1 MPRNGSGTY
10 TRPQSDYVPGTTI
23 LATSVNSDL
32 NDMAQAL
39 TASIARDGQT
49 TPTGNLPM
57 GNFRHTGVADGTART
72 DYAALGQTQNGAF
85 LWGNTAGGTANAA
98 TISLNPPLAA
108 YAAGQAFRFQT
119 GAADNTSAVTL
130 NVNSLGAVAVNKG
143 DGTAALAAGDLP
155 ASAMVTVVH
164 DGTRFR
170 LIDPATNDA
179 LVQAWVDLASATTT
193 DLGTV
198 GANVRIT
205 GTTTITGFGT
215 AASGTTR
222 KLRFAAALTLTHNA
236 TSLILPGAAD
246 ITTAAGDTAEVISL
260 SAGNWVLVDFTRAAA
275 GYAGNILLANPVAA
289 ANIGIN
295 RGTEQ
300 ATSAGTQVQYDFGS
314 IPAGVRRVKLLL
326 KQVSTNGTSHLAVRL
341 GTSGGIVS
349 SGYDCMF
356 SYDAPGVGGVTSV
369 GTGAFGISNG
379 SIVDT
384 HTGIMTFENQSG
396 NLWLCSYIGMLAV
409 NADRYRTHCAGFV
422 DLGAVLTQLRLTT
435 NSGTPVFDAG
445 FIQLKWEF

>member
-32 NDMAQAL
+32 NDIAQAL

-49 TPTGNLPM
+49 IPTANMPM

-85 LWGNTAGGTANAA
+85 LWGGTAGGTANAA

-119 GAADNTSAVTL
+119 GAAANTSAVTL

-170 LIDPATNDA
+170 LIDPAISPTLDG
-179 LVQAWVDLASATTT
+179 LTPAWVDLASATTT

-198 GANVRIT
+198 TANVRIT
-205 GTTTITGFGT
+205 GTTTITAFGT
-215 AASGTTR
+215 AASGITR
-222 KLRFAAALTLTHNA
+222 KLRFAGALTLTHNA
-236 TSLILPGAAD
+236 TSLILPGAAN
-246 ITTAAGDTAEVISL
+246 ITTAAGDTAEAISL
-260 SAGNWVLVDFTRAAA
+260 GSGNWVVVQYTPAAFWSWQLLEAPRVLSSVTQADFLLPTAYRRYRLTVQDIVPSNSVVLQARFSSDGGSTFLSTNSYINTGNETTAGPANNPFQLVSETSSRLSSQLQAASNPWDGTFEIA
-275 GYAGNILLANPVAA
+275 PGSGTLAAR
-289 ANIGIN
+289 I
-295 RGTEQ
+295 RGT
-300 ATSAGTQVQYDFGS
+300 AIGVNLVPAWVLGSFSSAWGGT
-314 IPAGVRRVKLLL
+314 AARMNALRV
-326 KQVSTNGTSHLAVRL
+326 
-341 GTSGGIVS
+341 
-349 SGYDCMF
+349 
-356 SYDAPGVGGVTSV
+356 
-369 GTGAFGISNG
+369 
-379 SIVDT
+379 
-384 HTGIMTFENQSG
+384 
-396 NLWLCSYIGMLAV
+396 
-409 NADRYRTHCAGFV
+409 FV
-422 DLGAVLTQLRLTT
+422 P
-435 NSGTPVFDAG
+435 SGTFSGAIILEG
-445 FIQLKWEF
+445 LR

>member
-10 TRPQSDYVPGTTI
+10 TRPQSDYVAGTTI

-49 TPTGNLPM
+49 TPTGNMPM

-85 LWGNTAGGTANAA
+85 LWGGTAGGTANAA

-119 GAADNTSAVTL
+119 GAAANTSAVTL
-130 NVNSLGAVAVNKG
+130 NVNSLGATAVNKG
-143 DGTAALAAGDLP
+143 DGTMALGAGDLP

-170 LIDPATNDA
+170 LVDVASDA
-179 LVQAWVDLASATTT
+179 PWVDLASATTT
-193 DLGTV
+193 DLSTV

-215 AASGTTR
+215 APSGTTR

-246 ITTAAGDTAEVISL
+246 ITTAAGDTAEAISL
-260 SAGNWVLVDFTRAAA
+260 GAGNWVLVDFTRAAGLPISA
-275 GYAGNILLANPVAA
+275 TATGAALVAA
-289 ANIGIN
+289 ADAAAARTVISVAALPTNAAGA
-295 RGTEQ
+295 GQ
-300 ATSAGTQVQYDFGS
+300 VVGFATANATAYTLPSGGS
-314 IPAGVRRVKLLL
+314 WLYFALNFNTTSGSQNPGSVTAGVAAGG
-326 KQVSTNGTSHLAVRL
+326 STVGSAAAN
-341 GTSGGIVS
+341 
-349 SGYDCMF
+349 
-356 SYDAPGVGGVTSV
+356 SYW
-369 GTGAFGISNG
+369 TGFAWRIS
-379 SIVDT
+379 
-384 HTGIMTFENQSG
+384 
-396 NLWLCSYIGMLAV
+396 
-409 NADRYRTHCAGFV
+409 
-422 DLGAVLTQLRLTT
+422 
-435 NSGTPVFDAG
+435 
-445 FIQLKWEF
+445 

>member
-1 MPRNGSGTY
+1 MSRNGSGTY

-57 GNFRHTGVADGTART
+57 GNFRHTGVADGSART

-85 LWGNTAGGTANAA
+85 LWGGTAGGTANAA

-119 GAADNTSAVTL
+119 GAAANTSAVTL
-130 NVNSLGAVAVNKG
+130 NVNSLGATAVNKG
-143 DGTAALAAGDLP
+143 DGTTALAAGDLP
-155 ASAMVTVVH
+155 ANAVITVVH

-170 LIDPATNDA
+170 LIDPAISPTLDA
-179 LVQAWVDLASATTT
+179 ITPAWVDLASATTP

-198 GANVRIT
+198 TANVRIT

-215 AASGTTR
+215 AASGITR
-222 KLRFAAALTLTHNA
+222 KLRFAAALTLTYNA
-236 TSLILPGAAD
+236 TSLIFPGAAD
-246 ITTAAGDTAEVISL
+246 ITTAAGDTAEAISL
-260 SAGNWVLVDFTRAAA
+260 GSGNWVLVNFTRAAA

-300 ATSAGTQVQYDFGS
+300 ATTSGTEKDFT
-314 IPAGVRRVKLLL
+314 IPAGVRRITIAFNG
-326 KQVSTNGTSHLAVRL
+326 VSSNGTSGRVVQIGAGSFV
-341 GTSGGIVS
+341 TSGYVS
-349 SGYDCMF
+349 SGGSIAAGSAGGASITSAFLAGYTTLAAD
-356 SYDAPGVGGVTSV
+356 GVNGVMTLLNISGNNWVASFAGGSSGGNFGMVSGGSLSLGGVLDRVRITNGN
-369 GTGAFGISNG
+369 GT
-379 SIVDT
+379 DT
-384 HTGIMTFENQSG
+384 FDGG
-396 NLWLCSYIGMLAV
+396 AV
-409 NADRYRTHCAGFV
+409 N
-422 DLGAVLTQLRLTT
+422 VL
-435 NSGTPVFDAG
+435 
-445 FIQLKWEF
+445 WEF

>member
-10 TRPQSDYVPGTTI
+10 TRPQSDYTPGTTI

-49 TPTGNLPM
+49 IPTANMPM
-57 GNFRHTGVADGTART
+57 GNFRHTGVSDGSART
-72 DYAALGQTQNGAF
+72 DYAALGQTQNSAF

-119 GAADNTSAVTL
+119 GAAANTSAVTL

-193 DLGTV
+193 DLSTV

-215 AASGTTR
+215 AASGITR

-236 TSLILPGAAD
+236 TSLILPGAAN
-246 ITTAAGDTAEVISL
+246 ITTAAGDTAEAISL
-260 SAGNWVLVDFTRAAA
+260 GSGNWVLVDFTRAAA

-295 RGTEQ
+295 RSTEQ
-300 ATSAGTQVQYDFGS
+300 ATTSGTAIDFTS
-314 IPAGVRRVKLLL
+314 IPAGVRRLTLLL
-326 KQVSTNGTSHLAVRL
+326 RGVSLSGTERFLIQIGAGSFVTSGYSSSSSGPDNSGFWVNSTSTSGFIL
-341 GTSGGIVS
+341 GTSIDAANAH
-349 SGYDCMF
+349 SGRLTLHNISGDIWVA
-356 SYDAPGVGGVTSV
+356 DGL
-369 GTGAFGISNG
+369 ISNNA
-379 SIVDT
+379 
-384 HTGIMTFENQSG
+384 TGGGGRGAIASG
-396 NLWLCSYIGMLAV
+396 QLTLSGTL
-409 NADRYRTHCAGFV
+409 DR
-422 DLGAVLTQLRLTT
+422 LRLTNT
-435 NSGTPVFDAG
+435 GSNTFDAG
-445 FIQLKWEF
+445 AINIMWEF

>member
-1 MPRNGSGTY
+1 
-10 TRPQSDYVPGTTI
+10 
-23 LATSVNSDL
+23 
-32 NDMAQAL
+32 MAQAL

-49 TPTGNLPM
+49 IPTANMPM
-57 GNFRHTGVADGTART
+57 GNFRHTGVADGAART

-119 GAADNTSAVTL
+119 GAAANTSAVTL

-143 DGTAALAAGDLP
+143 DGTTALAAGDMP

-193 DLGTV
+193 DLSTV

-215 AASGTTR
+215 AASGITR
-222 KLRFAAALTLTHNA
+222 KLRFAAALTLTYNA
-236 TSLILPGAAD
+236 TSLILPAAAN

-260 SAGNWVLVDFTRAAA
+260 GAGNWVLVNFTRAAA

-300 ATSAGTQVQYDFGS
+300 ATTSGTEIDFTG
-314 IPAGVRRVKLLL
+314 IPAGVRRITVMLD
-326 KQVSTNGTSHLAVRL
+326 QVSTNGASNLTVRL
-341 GTSGGIVS
+341 GTSGGIVAT
-349 SGYDCMF
+349 GYDGIQ
-356 SYDAPGVGGVTSV
+356 GVGDSV
-369 GTGAFGISNG
+369 PGAFANIS
-379 SIVDT
+379 
-384 HTGIMTFENQSG
+384 TGFDVYNAGAGEVTTGRMVLENQSG
-396 NLWLCSYIGMLAV
+396 NLWLC
-409 NADRYRTHCAGFV
+409 TFQGFV
-422 DLGAVLTQLRLTT
+422 AQGASRYFSRTSGRVSLSGALTQLRFTT
-435 NSGTPVFDAG
+435 TAGTPTFDLGA
-445 FIQLKWEF
+445 INIMWEF

>member
-10 TRPQSDYVPGTTI
+10 TRPQSDYTPGTTI

-49 TPTGNLPM
+49 IPTANMPM
-57 GNFRHTGVADGTART
+57 GNFRHTGVSDGSART
-72 DYAALGQTQNGAF
+72 DYAALGQTQNSAF

-119 GAADNTSAVTL
+119 GAAANTSAVTL

-193 DLGTV
+193 DLSTV

-215 AASGTTR
+215 AASGITR

-236 TSLILPGAAD
+236 TSLILPGAAN
-246 ITTAAGDTAEVISL
+246 ITTAAGDTAEAISL
-260 SAGNWVLVDFTRAAA
+260 GSGNWVLVDFTRAAA

-295 RGTEQ
+295 RSTEQ
-300 ATSAGTQVQYDFGS
+300 ATTSGTAIDFTS
-314 IPAGVRRVKLLL
+314 IPAGVRRLTLLL
-326 KQVSTNGTSHLAVRL
+326 RGVSLSGTERFLIQIGAGSFVTSGYSSSSSGPDNSGFWVNSTSTSGFIL
-341 GTSGGIVS
+341 GTSIDAANAH
-349 SGYDCMF
+349 SGRLTLHNISGDIWVADGLI
-356 SYDAPGVGGVTSV
+356 SNNA
-369 GTGAFGISNG
+369 TGAGGRGAIA
-379 SIVDT
+379 
-384 HTGIMTFENQSG
+384 SG
-396 NLWLCSYIGMLAV
+396 QLTLSGTL
-409 NADRYRTHCAGFV
+409 DR
-422 DLGAVLTQLRLTT
+422 LRLTNT
-435 NSGTPVFDAG
+435 GSNTFDAG
-445 FIQLKWEF
+445 AINIMWEF

>member
-1 MPRNGSGTY
+1 
-10 TRPQSDYVPGTTI
+10 
-23 LATSVNSDL
+23 
-32 NDMAQAL
+32 MAQAL

-85 LWGNTAGGTANAA
+85 LWGGTAGGTANAA

-108 YAAGQAFRFQT
+108 YAAGQAFRFISSAANT
-119 GAADNTSAVTL
+119 GAVTL

-143 DGTAALAAGDLP
+143 DGTVALAAGDLP

-170 LIDPATNDA
+170 LIDPAIVTPVTLDA
-179 LVQAWVDLASATTT
+179 ITPAWVDLASATTT

-198 GANVRIT
+198 TANVRIT

-215 AASGTTR
+215 ATSGITR
-222 KLRFAAALTLTHNA
+222 KLRFAAALTLTYNA

-246 ITTAAGDTAEVISL
+246 ITTAAGDTAEAISL
-260 SAGNWVLVDFTRAAA
+260 GSGHWVVVDFTRAAA

-300 ATSAGTQVQYDFGS
+300 ATTSGTEKDFPG
-314 IPAGVRRVKLLL
+314 IPAGVRRITVMLD
-326 KQVSTNGTSHLAVRL
+326 QVSTNSTSHLTVRL
-341 GTSGGIVS
+341 GTSGGIVAT
-349 SGYDCMF
+349 GYDGIQ
-356 SYDAPGVGGVTSV
+356 GVGDSV
-369 GTGAFGISNG
+369 PGIFSGISTGFDLYNAAAAE
-379 SIVDT
+379 DT
-384 HTGIMTFENQSG
+384 TGIMTIVNQSG
-396 NLWLCSYIGMLAV
+396 NLWLASF
-409 NADRYRTHCAGFV
+409 NGFV
-422 DLGAVLTQLRLTT
+422 RSGASRYSSRMNGRVSLSGALTQLRFTTLAGTPTFDLGAV
-435 NSGTPVFDAG
+435 N
-445 FIQLKWEF
+445 IMWEF